1 MTSVSHIITIS
12 VYDSDT
18 VTVTVSD
25 SQSLSQWHWVI
36 DIDWLRNN
44 YQLISNRVYTIPH
57 AV

>member
-1 MTSVSHIITIS
+1 MTVTLWLSLSVTHSHSVSDI
-12 VYDSDT
+12 DD
-18 VTVTVSD
+18 
-25 SQSLSQWHWVI
+25 WVI